1 MDDVNRTDAK
11 QWRVICSPLLCDYQS
26 VTRFA
31 LLSLLLSLPACSDD
45 GQDTLDP
52 STTSGPGS
60 STGNGSTS
68 EGTTHEGLSSTSGD
82 TEAHGSSETGEAL
95 TTGGDTSSTGE
106 PIEATT
112 DSAGVVATTGD
123 ETSGGSDSSTGEP
136 AAVCW
141 SDSCSEDNPC
151 APGLLCTLH
160 PDAVGLR
167 VCSAPCVLIGPDP
180 ECLTEPFACGD
191 AVPRSMCLD
200 VEGAGHCLPVLCP
213 GGVDDCMG
221 GEECVDG
228 FCY

>member
-1 MDDVNRTDAK
+1 M
-11 QWRVICSPLLCDYQS
+11 
-26 VTRFA
+26 TRFA

-60 STGNGSTS
+60 STGDGSTGGGTMR
-68 EGTTHEGLSSTSGD
+68 EGSSSTSGD

-95 TTGGDTSSTGE
+95 TTGDDT
-106 PIEATT
+106 
-112 DSAGVVATTGD
+112 ATTGS
-123 ETSGGSDSSTGEP
+123 ETSEGTTTSGGDSSTGEP

-191 AVPRSMCLD
+191 AVPRSVCLD
-200 VEGAGHCLPVLCP
+200 MEGAGHCLPVLCP
-213 GGVDDCMG
+213 GGVDDCVG

>member
-1 MDDVNRTDAK
+1 M
-11 QWRVICSPLLCDYQS
+11 
-26 VTRFA
+26 TRFA
-31 LLSLLLSLPACSDD
+31 LLFLLLSLPACSND
-45 GQDTLDP
+45 GRDTLDP

-60 STGNGSTS
+60 STGDGSTG
-68 EGTTHEGLSSTSGD
+68 EGTTHEGSSSTSDG
-82 TEAHGSSETGEAL
+82 TEANGSSETGEAL
-95 TTGGDTSSTGE
+95 TTGGGSSTGE

-112 DSAGVVATTGD
+112 GSTEIVATTGD
-123 ETSGGSDSSTGEP
+123 ETSGGGSDSSTGEP
-136 AAVCW
+136 TAVCW

-151 APGLLCTLH
+151 AAGLLCTLH

-191 AVPRSMCLD
+191 DVPRSVCLD
-200 VEGAGHCLPVLCP
+200 VEGDGRCLPVLCP

>member
-1 MDDVNRTDAK
+1 M
-11 QWRVICSPLLCDYQS
+11 
-26 VTRFA
+26 TRFA
-31 LLSLLLSLPACSDD
+31 LLFLLLSLPACSND
-45 GQDTLDP
+45 GRDTLDP

-60 STGNGSTS
+60 STGDGSTG
-68 EGTTHEGLSSTSGD
+68 EGTTHEGSSSTSDG
-82 TEAHGSSETGEAL
+82 TEANGSSETG
-95 TTGGDTSSTGE
+95 GGSSTGE

-112 DSAGVVATTGD
+112 GSTEIVATTGD
-123 ETSGGSDSSTGEP
+123 ETSGGGSDSSTGEP
-136 AAVCW
+136 TAVCW

-191 AVPRSMCLD
+191 DVPRSVCLD
-200 VEGAGHCLPVLCP
+200 VEGDGRCLPVLCP